1 MLKSCQNTAGK
12 KRLHTCIQ
20 NKTEEDFV
28 KVSSDLS
35 KEGYSFLNFITA
47 VFKNRKISWDATWN
61 EARNDKNIKFSV
73 FFLFFSYCK
82 ICGAPEGLIS
92 IWIPF
97 SFTKKCYKFPEF
109 KWDGV
114 RTTEQYYYHCCRAS
128 SSSVVRV
135 SELELGGSWVRFSP
149 GAQIIFSELS
159 GLRILLLPNYHFIII
174 IWYHILL
181 VVYSSRK

>member
-1 MLKSCQNTAGK
+1 MLKSCQYTAGK
-12 KRLHTCIQ
+12 KSLHTCIQ

-28 KVSSDLS
+28 KVSSNLS

-114 RTTEQYYYHCCRAS
+114 KTTEQYYYHCYRAS
-128 SSSVVRV
+128 SSSVVRA
-135 SELELGGSWVRFSP
+135 SKLELGGSWVRFSP
-149 GAQIIFSELS
+149 GAQIIFSAFS
-159 GLRILLLPNYHFIII
+159 GIRILLLPNYHFIII
-174 IWYHILL
+174 IMFF
-181 VVYSSRK
+181 

>member
-1 MLKSCQNTAGK
+1 MWKSVLTFLKRVILFLT
-12 KRLHTCIQ
+12 
-20 NKTEEDFV
+20 
-28 KVSSDLS
+28 SSLLFS
-35 KEGYSFLNFITA
+35 KIGRFLGMPPEMKQEMIKILNFLC
-47 VFKNRKISWDATWN
+47 
-61 EARNDKNIKFSV
+61 

-92 IWIPF
+92 IWILF
-97 SFTKKCYKFPEF
+97 WFIKKCYKFPEF

-114 RTTEQYYYHCCRAS
+114 KAVEQYYYHCYRAS

-174 IWYHILL
+174 IILF
-181 VVYSSRK
+181 

>member
-1 MLKSCQNTAGK
+1 MSEHYRQETSSYMYTKQNYVK
-12 KRLHTCIQ
+12 
-20 NKTEEDFV
+20 DF
-28 KVSSDLS
+28 SHLS

-61 EARNDKNIKFSV
+61 EARNDKNNKFSC
-73 FFLFFSYCK
+73 FFFFFSYCK

-97 SFTKKCYKFPEF
+97 WFTKKCYKFPEF

-114 RTTEQYYYHCCRAS
+114 KAAEQYYYHCYRAS

-135 SELELGGSWVRFSP
+135 SELELGGSWVWFSP

-159 GLRILLLPNYHFIII
+159 CLRILLLPNYYFIII

>member
-1 MLKSCQNTAGK
+1 MSEHCRQEKSSYM
-12 KRLHTCIQ
+12 HTKE
-20 NKTEEDFV
+20 NYV
-28 KVSSDLS
+28 KDCSDLS

-61 EARNDKNIKFSV
+61 EIENDKNIKFSV
-73 FFLFFSYCK
+73 LFFFSYCK

-97 SFTKKCYKFPEF
+97 WFTKKCYKFPEF

-114 RTTEQYYYHCCRAS
+114 KTTELHYYHCYRAS
-128 SSSVVRV
+128 SSSVVRAPR
-135 SELELGGSWVRFSP
+135 LELRGSWVRFSP

-159 GLRILLLPNYHFIII
+159 GIRIRLLPNYHSIII
-174 IWYHILL
+174 IIFF
-181 VVYSSRK
+181 